1 MELFL
6 NYMPW
11 VWLGVAVLCLVIE
24 GLTFSLT
31 TIWFALGAV
40 VMIFLS
46 LTHMSLQWQL
56 LIFLVLSLLL
66 LIFTRPFAIKKL
78 HVKKTPTNSDALIGK
93 KAVVTERITELE
105 KGAVKLNGLVWTA
118 ASADGSSLE
127 AGTECTVTEI
137 QGATAMVKPYE
148 IKKETN
154 DSI

>member
-93 KAVVTERITELE
+93 KVIVTETITDLQ
-105 KGAVKLNGLVWTA
+105 KGAVKLNGVEWTA
-118 ASADGSSLE
+118 SSADGSSIE
-127 AGTECTVTEI
+127 KGTECTVTDI
-137 QGATAMVKPYE
+137 QGATAVVIP
-148 IKKETN
+148 ITA
-154 DSI
+154 SL

>member
-56 LIFLVLSLLL
+56 LIFLVISLLL
-66 LIFTRPFAIKKL
+66 LIFTRPFAVKKFA
-78 HVKKTPTNSDALIGK
+78 KKTPTNSDALIGK
-93 KAVVTERITELE
+93 KVIVTETITDLQ
-105 KGAVKLNGLVWTA
+105 KGAVKLNGVEWTA
-118 ASADGSSLE
+118 SSADGSAIE
-127 AGTECTVTEI
+127 KGTECTVTDI
-137 QGATAMVKPYE
+137 QGATAVVIP
-148 IKKETN
+148 IT
-154 DSI
+154 DSL